1 MPTSTLTSKGQ
12 ITVPRAVRERLGMKQ
27 GDRLEFA
34 VEGDRVVLQRSDT
47 APAGRIAGA
56 LAHLRGRRPV
66 SAEGM
71 RDAVRTRARA
81 KSARGRRP

>member
-1 MPTSTLTSKGQ
+1 MPSSTLTSKGQ

-34 VEGDRVVLQRSDT
+34 FEGERVVLQRADA
-47 APAGRIAGA
+47 APAGHIAGV

-66 SAEGM
+66 STDRM
-71 RDAVRTRARA
+71 RDAVRSRARA
-81 KSARGRRP
+81 KSARGRRG